1 MTPTG
6 LRDSHQVWHVVKVIG
21 REIGITSRL
30 DLLQS
35 PVDLGTEFLLEIA
48 VFGHFPECKGQLE
61 RGEDEVP
68 KITLRTKFQPL
79 SLWCRALPARLSYR
93 Q

>member
-35 PVDLGTEFLLEIA
+35 PVDLGTEFLLAFA
-48 VFGHFPECKGQLE
+48 VLSQLPECKGQL
-61 RGEDEVP
+61 
-68 KITLRTKFQPL
+68 KN
-79 SLWCRALPARLSYR
+79 S
-93 Q
+93 